1 MPELPD
7 VEVFR
12 RYLES
17 TSLHQKID
25 AVELAS
31 SRLLRGVSQGELR
44 KALEGRSFAGGRR
57 HGKHLF
63 AKIEGRDGYL
73 LLHFGMTGFLSYYK
87 GDADPD
93 YSHLILRFTE
103 GYSLAY
109 INKRMLG
116 RVGLIDDIP
125 AYVEEEELGP
135 DAMELSPG
143 EFASIVEGGRGS
155 VKSTLMNQKRIC
167 GLGNVYTDEILFAAG
182 IHPKRDCSELSE
194 KEIDAL
200 FDSMHTVI
208 DAAIE
213 ARAKPEEMP
222 QSFLLPRREEGATC
236 PRCGGRVN
244 KTTISGRST
253 YFCPSCQK

>member
-17 TSLHQKID
+17 TSLHQKVD

-31 SRLLRGVSQGELR
+31 SRLLRAVSDRELR
-44 KALEGRSFAGGRR
+44 KALEGRCLEDGRR

-63 AKIEGRDGYL
+63 AEIEGGEGFL

-87 GDADPD
+87 GNEDPE
-93 YSHLILRFTE
+93 YSQLVLRFAG

-116 RVGLIDDIP
+116 RVGLIEDI
-125 AYVEEEELGP
+125 ASYVEEEDLGP
-135 DAMELSPG
+135 DAMELSR
-143 EFASIVEGGRGS
+143 EELASIIEGGRGS
-155 VKSTLMNQKRIC
+155 IKSTLMNQKRIC

-182 IHPKRDCSELSE
+182 IHPKRNCSELSE
-194 KEIDAL
+194 KEIDTI
-200 FDSMHTVI
+200 FGSMHTVVDTAI
-208 DAAIE
+208 DAKAQ
-213 ARAKPEEMP
+213 PEKMP
-222 QSFLLPRREEGATC
+222 QGFLLSRRAEGASC
-236 PRCGGRVN
+236 PRCRGSVN
-244 KTTISGRST
+244 KITISGRST